1 MTKNNP
7 FLKKVSTTSPAGHA
21 NPNHFV
27 EKKERIL
34 PPAAIICD
42 ADNSGAEVH
51 GN

>member
-7 FLKKVSTTSPAGHA
+7 FLTESEYDIAGRT
-21 NPNHFV
+21 HFV

-42 ADNSGAEVH
+42 ADNSGTEVH